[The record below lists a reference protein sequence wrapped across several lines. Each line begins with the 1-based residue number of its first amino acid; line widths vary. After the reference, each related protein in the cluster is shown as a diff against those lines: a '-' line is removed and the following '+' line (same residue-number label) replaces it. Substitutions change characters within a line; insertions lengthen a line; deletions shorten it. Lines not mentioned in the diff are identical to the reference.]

1 MYLYDMEI
9 HQFETFSQQIN
20 LVTIDGDVINLQG
33 KRARGQVRPNPNSNT
48 LIETMSC
55 SVTPA
60 KGIILFSLSSTQT
73 GAIPVGLYFYDVCIE
88 ETVDNSIIRKYLI
101 GGKFKVLPSVTR

>member
-1 MYLYDMEI
+1 MYLYDMET
-9 HQFETFSQQIN
+9 HQYETFTQQIN
-20 LVTIDGDVINLQG
+20 LVTIDGEVINLQG
-33 KRARGQVRPNPNSNT
+33 KKARGQIRPNPNSNT

-60 KGIILFSLSSTQT
+60 KGIILFSLSSMQT
-73 GAIPVGLYFYDVCIE
+73 GAIPVGVYYYDVCIE
-88 ETVDNSIIRKYLI
+88 ETVDGNIIRKYLI